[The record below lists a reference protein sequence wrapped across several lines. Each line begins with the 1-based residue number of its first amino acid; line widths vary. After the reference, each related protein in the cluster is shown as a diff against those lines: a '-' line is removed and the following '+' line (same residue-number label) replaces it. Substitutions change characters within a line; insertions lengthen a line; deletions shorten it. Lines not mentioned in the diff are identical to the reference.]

1 MRSTEASAQAAVQSG
16 LRCRRSSPGPG
27 CRRAQRRAGCTRSGR
42 SRASRQS
49 RGCPVRR
56 TRCRRLVQGADTH
69 LRHPSATAQ
78 TGHAGPLTLGVLE
91 ALVAALL
98 QRLFTAAP
106 LPGHRKATAL
116 LGVRHALVVRSAD
129 PVDGGCHALVPAV
142 SAVHVVDVHAAD
154 LWQHAPCRREE
165 PGERARARLR
175 CAGRTAALHL
185 RSGQHCRGRARRCRC
200 NRRGTAG
207 RSGSLAGR

>member
-1 MRSTEASAQAAVQSG
+1 MASAHRARRLVLRANRVGSERGTEAMRSTEASAQAAVQSG
-16 LRCRRSSPGPG
+16 LRCRRSSPGLG

-42 SRASRQS
+42 SRASRRS
-49 RGCPVRR
+49 RGCQARR

-106 LPGHRKATAL
+106 LPGHRKAAPL

-154 LWQHAPCRREE
+154 LCQHASGSPRE
-165 PGERARARLR
+165 GKQERDCSR
-175 CAGRTAALHL
+175 
-185 RSGQHCRGRARRCRC
+185 RARR
-200 NRRGTAG
+200 NRDRIT
-207 RSGSLAGR
+207 LT